1 MRRRHSSTAV
11 VDVRLVGYR
20 PGAIGRVVELH
31 ATYYHK
37 HWGLGLVFEAKIAA
51 ELAEFM
57 TQRDSVRDNLWLAD
71 VGGTL
76 VGSVAIKSEKK
87 SGDEARLRW
96 FIVEPHHQGQG
107 VGQRLLTAALAHC
120 RRRGIRRV
128 WLTTFAGLD
137 TARRLYE
144 KAGFRLVSQRR
155 SGEWGK
161 TVIEQR
167 FEIDL

>member
-1 MRRRHSSTAV
+1 MCRRHSSTAV

-57 TQRDSVRDNLWLAD
+57 TQRDSV
-71 VGGTL
+71 
-76 VGSVAIKSEKK
+76 KSEKK
-87 SGDEARLRW
+87 SGDDARLRW

-167 FEIDL
+167 FEINL